1 MSKDFYTQFLS
12 VWPEHELILFMLE
25 NGRDYTIDPDSFA
38 GPRGTPRAC
47 FMNAA
52 MLAFENPALTYVE
65 GKISCCLIPIDHA
78 WCVDQSGIV
87 VDPTLTPNADAGGTL
102 DISGYFGVPFKTEYV
117 RRAVIK
123 NRRWGLLDIMS
134 ARKTMP
140 LLIEMGLDAGQQWVI
155 DGKRQPRRNLMR
167 RTGK

>member
-1 MSKDFYTQFLS
+1 MSKDFYAQLLS
-12 VWPEHELILFMLE
+12 VWPENELMRFMLE
-25 NGRDYTIDPDSFA
+25 NSRDYTIGPDSFA
-38 GPRGTPRAC
+38 GPRDPPRAC

-52 MLAFENPALTYVE
+52 RLAFKTPALTYVE
-65 GKISCCLIPIDHA
+65 GKVSCHLIPIDHA

-87 VDPTLTPNADAGGTL
+87 VDPTLTPTL
-102 DISGYFGVPFKTEYV
+102 DLSGYFGVPLKTEYV

-134 ARKTMP
+134 ARKTLP
-140 LLIEMGLDAGQQWVI
+140 LLIQMGLDAGQQWVI